1 MKKLKE
7 KYNKMNPREQKMFLI
22 RVISGA
28 CFLLAGL
35 IFGIVALAMFH
46 WSFIEFIKNPTVD
59 LIFLCL
65 IGIGIFMF
73 APMEVK

>member
-35 IFGIVALAMFH
+35 IFGIVALAMFG
-46 WSFIEFIKNPTVD
+46 WSFIIQLPFYVNFQYVLLLFGYVPLRERPF
-59 LIFLCL
+59 
-65 IGIGIFMF
+65 
-73 APMEVK
+73 